1 MSRLDGRE
9 AEPTLNT
16 ILLCGMGGLLMGLVG
31 ATVLIY
37 MESEPDTDEVSG
49 QTPEPDATQDAPQ
62 PLRLSLKEGRWIS
75 SLLPQP
81 GGPVLRLSGE

>member
-9 AEPTLNT
+9 AERTLNT

-37 MESEPDTDEVSG
+37 LESEPDTDEVSR
-49 QTPEPDATQDAPQ
+49 QAPEPDATQDAPL
-62 PLRLSLKEGRWIS
+62 PSRLSLKRDDGY
-75 SLLPQP
+75 SLPPQP
-81 GGPVLRLSGE
+81 GGPVLTLSGE